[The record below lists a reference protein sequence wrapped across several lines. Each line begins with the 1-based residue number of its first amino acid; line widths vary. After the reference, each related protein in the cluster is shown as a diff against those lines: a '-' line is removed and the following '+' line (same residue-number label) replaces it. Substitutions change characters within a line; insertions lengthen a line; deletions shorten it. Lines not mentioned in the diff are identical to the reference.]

1 MKKVHL
7 GLIGY
12 GNMGAGH
19 AAQILAG
26 RIPRLE
32 LSAVAESV
40 PARQPS
46 LPGVKIFS
54 DPAALLDSGL
64 VDAVLIATPHP
75 THAALA
81 WAALK
86 AGLHVLLEKPVA
98 VHKAEAQRLIAAA
111 RRRPRQVFATVL
123 NQRTDPY
130 YRKIREL
137 LLSGEFGAVQRI
149 NWTITNWFR
158 PEAYYRSSDWRATW
172 RGEGGGLLLNQCV
185 HNLDLLGWLF
195 GRPRRVRAHGRFGR
209 YHDIEVEDDI
219 TAYLEYPAGRHA
231 VFIASTGEAPGTN
244 RLEVA
249 ADGGRI
255 VYEDDI
261 LQLTRNAT
269 PAPEFSRSSRE
280 LFTAPATREETITGL
295 GHGGQHNE
303 ILANFAAAI
312 LDGAPLIA
320 PGAEGIHSLELAN
333 AMLLSAWRDE
343 AVELPLDARLYAR
356 WLERKIATSR
366 RRKK

>member
-1 MKKVHL
+1 MKKVRL
-7 GLIGY
+7 GLVGY

-32 LSAVAESV
+32 LTAVAESA
-40 PARQPS
+40 PARQPN
-46 LPGVKIFS
+46 LPGVKVFS
-54 DPAALLDSGL
+54 EPAALLESGL

-81 WAALK
+81 EAALK
-86 AGLHVLLEKPVA
+86 AGRHVLLEKPVA

-111 RRRPRQVFATVL
+111 RRRPRLVFAAVF

-130 YRKIREL
+130 FRKIREL
-137 LLSGEFGAVQRI
+137 LLGGEFGAVQRI

-172 RGEGGGLLLNQCV
+172 HGEGGGMLLNQCV
-185 HNLDLLGWLF
+185 HNLDLLVWLF
-195 GRPRRVRAHGRFGR
+195 GRPRRVRAHGQFGR
-209 YHDIEVEDDI
+209 YHDIEVEDDV
-219 TAYLEYPAGRHA
+219 TAYLEYPGGRHA

-255 VYEDDI
+255 VYENDT
-261 LQLTRNAT
+261 LQLTRNAV
-269 PAPEFSRSSRE
+269 PAPEFSRTSRE
-280 LFTAPATREETITGL
+280 FFTGPATRVETIAAL

-303 ILANFAAAI
+303 ILANFTAAI

-320 PGAEGIHSLELAN
+320 PGAEGMHSLELAN
-333 AMLLSAWRDE
+333 AMLLSTWMDDV
-343 AVELPLDARLYAR
+343 VELPLDAKLYAR
-356 WLERKIATSR
+356 WLAKKIAASR
-366 RRKK
+366 R